1 MSHEQ
6 DATFDYTEEIAMYM
20 SKLNP
25 RVLLFLLVL
34 VVLMGTV
41 AVVSGIQRARTS
53 SAASEDQ
60 PEVSVTPMVRETADM
75 HPLSWRNEH
84 RATAEAALAD
94 PHLPA
99 DTREVYEREIAI
111 IQADMTSIADAQ
123 ATLSAVQQTDTP
135 GESVLSLNQT
145 PLPVPTMAPLPRGI
159 LDDFT
164 SPLPGSVGFIQSA
177 WQDEVDDMWA
187 SAYAGAYAQ
196 NGDQGFIYVL
206 RWQSWDGGVLTGA
219 LPGGLFD
226 APVQGG
232 ALTITTHNEGV
243 LTLETE
249 DGQTLFFDMR
259 SLEFIPEQQ

>member
-1 MSHEQ
+1 VSREQ

-41 AVVSGIQRARTS
+41 TVVSGIQRARTS

-60 PEVSVTPMVRETADM
+60 HEVSVTPMVRETADM

-123 ATLSAVQQTDTP
+123 AMLSAVQTDTP
-135 GESVLSLNQT
+135 GESALSLNQT

-206 RWQSWDGGVLTGA
+206 RWQSRDGRVLTGA

-232 ALTITTHNEGV
+232 ALTITAHNEGV

-249 DGQTLFFDMR
+249 DGQTLFFDVR
-259 SLEFIPEQQ
+259 SLEFIPEQP